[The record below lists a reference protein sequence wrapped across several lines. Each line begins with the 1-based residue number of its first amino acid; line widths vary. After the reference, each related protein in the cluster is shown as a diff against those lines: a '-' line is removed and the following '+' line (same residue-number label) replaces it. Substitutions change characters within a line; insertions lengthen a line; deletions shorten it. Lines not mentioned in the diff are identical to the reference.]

1 MEPPLKE
8 YVKNPAKNVMMPAM
22 ARGRHVFVE
31 KRMKALAEFAEFCD
45 LNRTE
50 YYDTSIGIIASGAS
64 YQYAKEALG
73 ENASYLKLGMVNP
86 LPVKLI
92 EDFAAKCDK
101 VYVVEELDD
110 IIETH
115 CRKFGISVIGKE
127 LFPLTGELSQA
138 IVAEKILGE
147 EKQTLSLK
155 DEIPVRPP
163 VMCCGCPHR
172 GLFYA
177 LKRENVF
184 VSGDIGCYTLGS
196 QPPPLRH

>member
-31 KRMKALAEFAEFCD
+31 KREKALAEFAEFCD

-127 LFPLTGELSQA
+127 LVPLNRRTVPDELWRRKPWA
-138 IVAEKILGE
+138 REA
-147 EKQTLSLK
+147 TLSLK

-163 VMCCGCPHR
+163 VVLR
-172 GLFYA
+172 L
-177 LKRENVF
+177 
-184 VSGDIGCYTLGS
+184 
-196 QPPPLRH
+196 PPPRSLLRLKAGERVCQRGHRLLHLGLPAPSLRH